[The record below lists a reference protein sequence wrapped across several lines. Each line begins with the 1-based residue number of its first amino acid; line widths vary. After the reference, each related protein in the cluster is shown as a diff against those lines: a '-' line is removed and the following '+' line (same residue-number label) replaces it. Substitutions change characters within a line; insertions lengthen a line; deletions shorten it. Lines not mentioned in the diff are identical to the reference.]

1 MHHGPWRLL
10 RRTLLLNPAN
20 PPEFAESGLSLLPP
34 SRNLHPRLR
43 VVAAALA
50 NPLVE
55 FNDSQVGVYLASV
68 LHTLGAIGFLGGLVA
83 YLAWHR
89 HLAAQ
94 RHHHRNILEA
104 AMVLSYLA
112 IVVNLLGGFM
122 RTFESDHPR
131 LEQFAESPWVRAI
144 AIKHVFLFAAM
155 GAAVYLF
162 EVVAPRLVKA
172 HKAGTLEDA
181 SPTGHRVAVVLVALG
196 IVVAAVLGAVTQVVP
211 LVSASDHPGEEHQH
225 GETVLHHN
233 ATGQLTSSPV
243 APSASTGGFDVP
255 AGTVTLNAT
264 LTWTPAQTQL
274 RLDLTAPD
282 GQKVAAPNTAGGTLS
297 VGREAPPTGSW
308 TYSIASDLAV
318 NVAWTLSL
326 QLTTVPADHD
336 FLAGSLT
343 IPAGAFVEVNTE
355 MEDGAS
361 LMWAWSTAAPVH
373 FNVHSHFDGSEQNHL
388 DQDAASGNGMFT
400 DDREGGYSL
409 LWENKG
415 ASPVHLDY
423 RVWGEYT
430 LVSTYPP
437 S

>member
-1 MHHGPWRLL
+1 MAGGAPWALA
-10 RRTLLLNPAN
+10 TAAADSAADGTG
-20 PPEFAESGLSLLPP
+20 FAESGLCPLSQ
-34 SRNLHPRLR
+34 SRNVHPRRR
-43 VVAAALA
+43 VVAAAVA
-50 NPLVE
+50 NPLAE

-89 HLAAQ
+89 HLASQ

-104 AMVLSYLA
+104 AMVLSYVA

-122 RTFESDHPR
+122 RTFESDHPK
-131 LEQFAESPWVRAI
+131 LEQFADSPWVRAI

-211 LVSASDHPGEEHQH
+211 LVAASDHPEEEHQH
-225 GETVLHHN
+225 GETVLYHN
-233 ATGQLTSSPV
+233 ATGQLTSSPLS
-243 APSASTGGFDVP
+243 PSASTGSFDVP

-274 RLDLTAPD
+274 RMDLTAPG
-282 GQKVAAPNTAGGTLS
+282 GQKVTAPNTAGGTLS
-297 VGREAPPTGSW
+297 VGREAPPVGSW
-308 TYSIASDLAV
+308 TYSIQSDLAV
-318 NVAWTLSL
+318 NVAWTLAL
-326 QLTTVPADHD
+326 KLTTVPVNEH
-336 FLAGSLT
+336 FLAGSKT
-343 IPAGAFVEVNTE
+343 VPPGAFVEVNTE
-355 MEDGAS
+355 VGKGEPI
-361 LMWAWSTAAPVH
+361 MWAWSTSAPVH
-373 FNVHSHFDGSEQNHL
+373 FNVHSHFDGQEKEHVADDS
-388 DQDAASGNGMFT
+388 ASGNGMFT
-400 DDREGGYSL
+400 NDREGGYSL
-409 LWENKG
+409 MWENKG
-415 ASPVHLDY
+415 TSPVTLDY

-430 LVSTYPP
+430 LDSIYPA
-437 S
+437 